1 MPNRP
6 ISLAD
11 EAPANL
17 GTEQDTDAPG
27 PSCRP
32 DPRSNLADASASG

>member
-1 MPNRP
+1 MPNHP

-17 GTEQDTDAPG
+17 DTEQDTGAPG
-27 PSCRP
+27 PSGHP